1 MTQADEKYRDKLHEL
16 AKCLRGYGS
25 LAVGFS
31 GGVDSTFLAAVCA
44 RAMPERTLLVHLAT
58 PFATTPEREFSTPAT
73 DEASA
78 SSSQPKGTLQA
89 TCFGLP
95 MLTIDVDPLA
105 VPAIKE
111 NGPLRCYHCKRMGFE
126 RIIEAAHE
134 RGFGQI
140 ADGSNADDADDY
152 RPGMHAIREL
162 GVRSPLMECGWHKA
176 EERELLRAWGFAQ
189 WDLPA
194 GACLA
199 TRIPCGEPLDLGKLA
214 AVRACEDYLHALG
227 LNTVRARLI
236 DGTVRIEASAD
247 DLRTLAAQGEEAGV
261 RASLPA
267 GIVAELEER
276 STCPVEPEAV
286 LYGKGNMNA

>member
-1 MTQADEKYRDKLHEL
+1 MTQGEEKYRDKLHEL
-16 AKCLRGYGS
+16 AECLRGYGS

>member
-1 MTQADEKYRDKLHEL
+1 MTQGEEKYRDKLHEL
-16 AKCLRGYGS
+16 AECLRGYGS

-162 GVRSPLMECGWHKA
+162 GVRSPLMECGWHKD
-176 EERELLRAWGFAQ
+176 EERELLRAWGLPQ
-189 WDLPA
+189 WNLPA

-214 AVRACEDYLHALG
+214 AVRACEDYLHGLG
-227 LNTVRARLI
+227 LPGVRARLI
-236 DGTVRIEASAD
+236 AGRIRVEA
-247 DLRTLAAQGEEAGV
+247 
-261 RASLPA
+261 P
-267 GIVAELEER
+267 VAELEVLGRPGRDGAVPLPAAVAEELGAR
-276 STCPVEPEAV
+276 SGRAVEPLAV
-286 LYGKGNMNA
+286 PYGKGNMNG